1 MSAAHQPLTLRELSM
16 EELPS
21 ILPLI
26 EQHNVKLTPVELRRR
41 LELMVPQGYRCIA
54 AFQGEKMVGVA
65 GYWVGTKFW
74 CGEYLEP
81 DNVFVLPE
89 LRSAG
94 IGAKMM
100 DYLEEKARTLGCKLV
115 VLDSY
120 VTYAGA
126 HRFYFRRGYEIT
138 GYHFTRA
145 VEQQARGAGEGV

>member
-1 MSAAHQPLTLRELSM
+1 MQEITIRELTT

-26 EQHNVKLTPVELRRR
+26 EQHNAKLAPEELRRR
-41 LELMVPQGYRCIA
+41 LENMIPHGYRCIA
-54 AFQGEKMVGVA
+54 AFQEGRMVGVA

-74 CGEYLEP
+74 CGEYLEA

-94 IGAKMM
+94 IGAKLM
-100 DYLEEKARTLGCKLV
+100 DFLEQKARELGCKV
-115 VLDSY
+115 VALDSY

-126 HRFYFRRGYEIT
+126 HKFYFRRGYEIV
-138 GYHFTRA
+138 GFHFTRKP
-145 VEQQARGAGEGV
+145 EEG

>member
-1 MSAAHQPLTLRELSM
+1 MKDIIIRELAT

-26 EQHNVKLTPVELRRR
+26 EQHNAKLSPEELRRR
-41 LELMVPQGYRCIA
+41 LELMIPNGYHCIA
-54 AFQGEKMVGVA
+54 AFQNERMVGVA
-65 GYWVGTKFW
+65 GYWHGTKFW

-94 IGAKMM
+94 IGAKLM
-100 DYLEEKARTLGCKLV
+100 DWLEDKARELGCKCV
-115 VLDSY
+115 ALDSY

-126 HRFYFRRGYEIT
+126 HKFYFRRGYEIV
-138 GYHFTRA
+138 GFHFIKKA
-145 VEQQARGAGEGV
+145 PDA

>member
-1 MSAAHQPLTLRELSM
+1 MSSNPDPLIIRELNT

-26 EQHNVKLTPVELRRR
+26 EQHNSKLTPAELRRR
-41 LELMVPQGYRCIA
+41 LDAMVPHGYRCIA
-54 AFQGEKMVGVA
+54 AFQGGRMVGVA
-65 GYWVGTKFW
+65 GYWTGVKFW
-74 CGEYLEP
+74 CGEFLEP

-94 IGAKMM
+94 IGAKLM
-100 DYLEEKARTLGCKLV
+100 DHLEAKAEELGCKLV

-126 HRFYFRRGYEIT
+126 HKFYFRRGYEIT
-138 GYHFTRA
+138 GYHFTRP
-145 VEQQARGAGEGV
+145 V

>member
-1 MSAAHQPLTLRELSM
+1 MEDLTIRELAT

-26 EQHNVKLTPVELRRR
+26 ELHNSKLPPAELRRR
-41 LELMVPQGYRCIA
+41 LEAMIPHGYRCIA
-54 AFQGEKMVGVA
+54 AFQGGRMVGVA
-65 GYWVGTKFW
+65 GFWVGAKFW

-100 DYLEEKARTLGCKLV
+100 DWLEAKARELGCQV
-115 VLDSY
+115 VALDSY
-120 VTYAGA
+120 VTFAGA
-126 HRFYFRRGYEIT
+126 HKFYFRRGYEIV
-138 GYHFTRA
+138 GFHFIRKA
-145 VEQQARGAGEGV
+145 ADA

>member
-1 MSAAHQPLTLRELSM
+1 MDTAPTDLIIRELAV

-26 EQHNVKLTPVELRRR
+26 EQHNAKLAPQEVRRR
-41 LELMVPQGYRCIA
+41 LEVMIPRGYRCIA
-54 AFQGEKMVGVA
+54 AFMGERMVGVA
-65 GYWVGTKFW
+65 GFWVGAKFW

-100 DYLEEKARTLGCKLV
+100 DYLEEQARTLGCKV
-115 VLDSY
+115 IGLDSY

-126 HRFYFRRGYEIT
+126 HKFYFRRGYEIV
-138 GYHFTRA
+138 GFHFTRA
-145 VEQQARGAGEGV
+145 VEGAEGTEG

>member
-1 MSAAHQPLTLRELSM
+1 MSATGSHVSVRELRA
-16 EELPS
+16 EELHS

-26 EQHNVKLTPVELRRR
+26 EQHNPKQDPAELRRR
-41 LELMVPQGYRCIA
+41 LEVMIPQGYRCIA
-54 AFQGEKMVGVA
+54 AFQGDMMVGVA
-65 GYWVGTKFW
+65 GYWISAKFW

-94 IGAKMM
+94 IGARMM
-100 DYLEEKARTLGCKLV
+100 DWLEEKARELGCKLV

-126 HRFYFRRGYEIT
+126 HRFYFRRGYEIA
-138 GYHFTRA
+138 GFHFVRKP
-145 VEQQARGAGEGV
+145 